1 MGWLI
6 ALPSRIAI
14 SCVRFYQRAISPLLG
29 KNCRFQPSCSEYMVL
44 AIQKYGLIRG
54 GRKGLWRIIR
64 CNPFGSSGYDP
75 P

>member
-1 MGWLI
+1 MGWLM

-14 SCVRFYQRAISPLLG
+14 ACVRFYQRAISPLLG

-54 GRKGLWRIIR
+54 GLKGLWRIVR